1 MSSTTNDPGRIER
14 ELDQTRAR
22 LDGHLSEL
30 QQLSPGQLLDDVM
43 RYFRGPE
50 GAEFGR
56 NLVQSVRGNP
66 LPAAITGIGLT
77 WLMASNPRPGAVP
90 GQAAAAGTHS
100 FNAGGY
106 SAMTARIQSAEQGV
120 VRRHDEA
127 EHDYGVRLDD
137 ARGQALGLSRHQED
151 TSDSF
156 SQRIA
161 HALGAARQAVAGQA
175 GVLRDGASSA
185 AGSLGSLASGLGQ
198 GIGQGVGDAAQR
210 VGGAVTQGS
219 HAAGQAGGSLVSAL
233 TESPVLL
240 GALGLAAGALLGA
253 LVPQSEREEA
263 ALGQIAGQA
272 RDSARSLAQTAV
284 DGGAHVAQAVLDKGR
299 DSAQAHGLAGG
310 ASPGQMVDDALSGN
324 LSGQAK
330 QVAEEL
336 LDAGE
341 NAIRK
346 ELGQPA
352 EDKSAEGK
360 STEGKSAEPEPAG
373 PKPSGS

>member
-66 LPAAITGIGLT
+66 LPAALTGIGLT
-77 WLMASNPRPGAVP
+77 WLMASNPRPGGVQ
-90 GQAAAAGTHS
+90 GQAAPGGAHS

-106 SAMTARIQSAEQGV
+106 PAMTARIQSAEQGV

-161 HALGAARQAVAGQA
+161 HALGTAQQAVAGQA
-175 GVLRDGASSA
+175 GALRDGASSA
-185 AGSLGSLASGLGQ
+185 AGSLGGLASGFGQ
-198 GIGQGVGDAAQR
+198 GIGDAAQR
-210 VGGAVTQGS
+210 VGGAVAQGS
-219 HAAGQAGGSLVSAL
+219 HAAGQAGGSLMSAL

-324 LSGQAK
+324 LSGHAK

-352 EDKSAEGK
+352 EGK
-360 STEGKSAEPEPAG
+360 SSEPEPAG